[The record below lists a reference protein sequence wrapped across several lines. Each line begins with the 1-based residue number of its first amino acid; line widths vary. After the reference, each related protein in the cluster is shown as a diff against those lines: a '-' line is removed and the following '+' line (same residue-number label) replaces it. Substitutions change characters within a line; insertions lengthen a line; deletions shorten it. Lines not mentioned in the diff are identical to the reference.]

1 MPAAT
6 CKANRVNGLH
16 AVPLSLDSSELGGL
30 ASIITVKVRAKAI
43 FRLLRPKQWTKNLLV
58 FAALIFAHRYVE
70 WEAVGEA
77 FLAFAALC
85 LLSSS
90 TYAANDALD
99 VERDKVHPTKSDRPL
114 AAGHLPVKAGWSVAV
129 ACALAG
135 LALSLLLNFWF
146 VALAGLYLLMQ
157 VGYNLK
163 VKQVAVLDISF
174 LSLGYILRAV
184 MGAVAIQATISGWLL
199 FCTGTIALLLA
210 AGKRRHEFLLLGA
223 EATTRPSL
231 RGYNRTTLDAFVMV
245 SAALAILSYGVY
257 AIESSTAIQ
266 YPALVLTVPF
276 VAFGVLRY
284 LHLSF
289 GKNEG
294 GEPETVVFDP
304 QILLSIIGF
313 LALAFAA
320 LGGMPVPFIE
330 N

>member
-1 MPAAT
+1 M
-6 CKANRVNGLH
+6 
-16 AVPLSLDSSELGGL
+16 
-30 ASIITVKVRAKAI
+30 ASIITHKVRARAI
-43 FRLLRPKQWTKNLLV
+43 IRLLRPKQWTKNLLV

-70 WEAVGEA
+70 WQAVGEA
-77 FLAFAALC
+77 LIAFAALC
-85 LLSSS
+85 LLSSA

-99 VERDKVHPTKSDRPL
+99 IKRDRVHPTKRTRPL
-114 AAGHLPVKAGWSVAV
+114 AAGELTVQAGWGAAFACAV
-129 ACALAG
+129 AG
-135 LALSLLLNFWF
+135 LGLSLFLNLWF

-157 VGYNLK
+157 IAYNLK

-184 MGAVAIQATISGWLL
+184 MGAVAIEATISGWLL
-199 FCTGTIALLLA
+199 FCTGTLALLLA
-210 AGKRRHEFLLLGA
+210 AGKRRHEFLLLGT
-223 EATTRPSL
+223 EAATRPSL
-231 RGYNRTTLDAFVMV
+231 RGYNQTTLDAFVVV

-257 AIESSTAIQ
+257 AIESSTAIE

-276 VAFGVLRY
+276 VAFGVMRY

-304 QILLSIIGF
+304 QILLSIVGF
-313 LALAFAA
+313 LAFAFAA
-320 LGGMPVPFIE
+320 LGGMTVPFIE